1 MTTEK
6 KVEYI
11 QLLKKMDNRL
21 SNAILFY
28 LTNTDKEYEK
38 KRVFVEKLLDTYAEV
53 EESQHFEGGK
63 CIDLE
68 YIPDEIVG
76 KLISAHGEEMAKE
89 LLKKS
94 QEMID
99 EMNEIF

>member
-11 QLLKKMDNRL
+11 KLLHKIDNRL

-28 LTNTDKEYEK
+28 LTNTNKEYEK
-38 KRVFVEKLLDTYAEV
+38 KRAFVEKLLDTYAKV

-63 CIDLE
+63 CIILS
-68 YIPDEIVG
+68 YIPDEIID
-76 KLISAHGEEMAKE
+76 KLISAHGEEEAKA
-89 LLKKS
+89 LLQKS

>member
-11 QLLKKMDNRL
+11 QLLKKHDSRL

-28 LTNTDKEYEK
+28 LTNTNKGYEK
-38 KRVFVEKLLDTYAEV
+38 KREFVEKLLDTYAKV
-53 EESQHFEGGK
+53 EESIHFEGGK
-63 CIDLE
+63 RIDLS
-68 YIPDEIVG
+68 YVPVEIVG
-76 KLISAHGEEMAKE
+76 KLMSSHGEEMAKE

-94 QEMID
+94 QEMIN

>member
-6 KVEYI
+6 KIEYI
-11 QLLKKMDNRL
+11 QLLKKHDSRL
-21 SNAILFY
+21 SDALLFY
-28 LTNTDKEYEK
+28 LTNTNKGYEK
-38 KRVFVEKLLDTYAEV
+38 KREFVEKLLDVYAEV
-53 EESQHFEGGK
+53 EESIHFEDGK
-63 CIDLE
+63 RIDLS
-68 YIPDEIVG
+68 YIPDEIIS
-76 KLISAHGEEMAKE
+76 KLMSAHGEEEAKA